1 LKDTQ
6 FAAVSSPNVR
16 KEIEYWH
23 VEVHVQVRFKNLLH
37 FSRARQGFG
46 QTSYNEN
53 IATNA
58 HHPAVEVSFTDRAA
72 TGLARLLG
80 E

>member
-1 LKDTQ
+1 MGSRFKDRGLGAIKTDERGGAEAG
-6 FAAVSSPNVR
+6 AAGVR
-16 KEIEYWH
+16 KENIKFWH

-53 IATNA
+53 IVTNA
-58 HHPAVEVSFTDRAA
+58 HHPVV
-72 TGLARLLG
+72 G
-80 E
+80 